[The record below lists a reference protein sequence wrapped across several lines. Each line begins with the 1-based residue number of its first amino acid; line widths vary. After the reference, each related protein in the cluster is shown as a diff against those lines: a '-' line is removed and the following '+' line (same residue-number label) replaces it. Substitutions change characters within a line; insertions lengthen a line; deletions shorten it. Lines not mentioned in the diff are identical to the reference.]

1 MRATQSRAK
10 LRDMLGA
17 EIVAEKHTSVPRQF
31 VEDFEAVAAHYNLKA
46 LGEYDQAKAA
56 ARADLDSAIPCFAAL
71 AREIAA

>member
-1 MRATQSRAK
+1 MSVSDSK
-10 LRDMLGA
+10 
-17 EIVAEKHTSVPRQF
+17 SVPREF
-31 VEDFEAVAAHYNLKA
+31 VADFEAVAAHYNLKA